1 MTVLGR
7 YEKGSVLCVLPFD
20 RAANGCLLIS
30 RRHTGGRNRTHG
42 LRTVVRR
49 FLDLF
54 DRAGP
59 IFKSADIIDLVV
71 THILEDLP
79 GERRTTA
86 GSAIED
92 NGLFL
97 IEILVVVWRVR
108 VGAKFQHSA

>member
-1 MTVLGR
+1 MTGP
-7 YEKGSVLCVLPFD
+7 S
-20 RAANGCLLIS
+20 
-30 RRHTGGRNRTHG
+30 
-42 LRTVVRR
+42 RTVVRR

-59 IFKSADIIDLVV
+59 IFKSADIIDLLV

-97 IEILVVVWRVR
+97 IEILVVVWRVPGRREIPTFR
-108 VGAKFQHSA
+108 VRRSQRQRSCRWR

>member
-1 MTVLGR
+1 MFLSMTGP
-7 YEKGSVLCVLPFD
+7 G
-20 RAANGCLLIS
+20 
-30 RRHTGGRNRTHG
+30 
-42 LRTVVRR
+42 RTVVRR

-92 NGLFL
+92 NSLFL
-97 IEILVVVWRVR
+97 IEILIVVWRVR
-108 VGAKFQHSA
+108 VGAKFQHSREKVTAPTVLAAALTPCAIATSTTRA

>member
-1 MTVLGR
+1 MLHHTDSAGVVPSKAASPPANAPLFLSMT
-7 YEKGSVLCVLPFD
+7 GSY
-20 RAANGCLLIS
+20 
-30 RRHTGGRNRTHG
+30 
-42 LRTVVRR
+42 RTVVRR

-59 IFKSADIIDLVV
+59 IFESADIIDLVV

>member
-1 MTVLGR
+1 MVPSKAACRPPNAPLFLSMA
-7 YEKGSVLCVLPFD
+7 GSY
-20 RAANGCLLIS
+20 G
-30 RRHTGGRNRTHG
+30 
-42 LRTVVRR
+42 TVVRR

-59 IFKSADIIDLVV
+59 IFESADIVDLVV
-71 THILEDLP
+71 PHILEDLP

>member
-1 MTVLGR
+1 MPTKACL
-7 YEKGSVLCVLPFD
+7 
-20 RAANGCLLIS
+20 RAASKACSPTSPPLALS
-30 RRHTGGRNRTHG
+30 MTGPS
-42 LRTVVRR
+42 RTVVRR

-59 IFKSADIIDLVV
+59 IFKSADIIDLLV

>member
-1 MTVLGR
+1 MT
-7 YEKGSVLCVLPFD
+7 GSY
-20 RAANGCLLIS
+20 
-30 RRHTGGRNRTHG
+30 
-42 LRTVVRR
+42 RTVVRR

-59 IFKSADIIDLVV
+59 IFESADIIDLVV

-108 VGAKFQHSA
+108 VGAKSNIPRETFTAPAILPLALTSGALVIVSRWDDVSTFAWA

>member
-1 MTVLGR
+1 MPTTACLCTASKARRLRHLLQDPGDHRIQRQMFLSMTGP
-7 YEKGSVLCVLPFD
+7 G
-20 RAANGCLLIS
+20 
-30 RRHTGGRNRTHG
+30 
-42 LRTVVRR
+42 RTVVRR

-79 GERRTTA
+79 GERRTNA
-86 GSAIED
+86 GSAIEE

-108 VGAKFQHSA
+108 GGAKFQHSA

>member
-1 MTVLGR
+1 MFLSMTGP
-7 YEKGSVLCVLPFD
+7 G
-20 RAANGCLLIS
+20 
-30 RRHTGGRNRTHG
+30 
-42 LRTVVRR
+42 RTVVRR

-59 IFKSADIIDLVV
+59 IFKSADIIDLLV

-108 VGAKFQHSA
+108 VGACADSGCFSKYRL